1 MSQILHGRRVSAKY
15 DSDAVRIEH
24 PDRQVGIPLAVV
36 REVRTPEP
44 RVVEI
49 VLTDGAVHRVEGGN
63 PTATAAFAAA
73 LTGVLPALRDPA
85 GSALVTTDESRE
97 PRLWWVLT
105 PLVLLVLAYL
115 GYAGWVAATH
125 GARILGVVVGLV
137 PLAIGLLGFLG
148 GIEEA
153 TRRAALARRGISVHG
168 YATGRR
174 KKTVYYSYTDADGGV
189 HTYSCRRNVQRTE
202 IVYDP
207 RQPSR
212 AAHAQWLP
220 FLLMKLFLMIFGGA
234 VWLFIGVV
242 MVFGVLW

>member
-1 MSQILHGRRVSAKY
+1 M
-15 DSDAVRIEH
+15 
-24 PDRQVGIPLAVV
+24 
-36 REVRTPEP
+36 RTPDQ

-73 LTGVLPALRDPA
+73 LTGVLPTPRDPA
-85 GSALVTTDESRE
+85 GSTLVTTAETRD
-97 PRLWWVLT
+97 PGLWW
-105 PLVLLVLAYL
+105 LLVPLALVVMAYL
-115 GYAGWVAATH
+115 GYAGWVVATH

-137 PLAIGLLGFLG
+137 PLAIGLAGVIG
-148 GIEEA
+148 GIEESS
-153 TRRAALARRGISVHG
+153 RRVALARRGIAVHG
-168 YATGRR
+168 FATGRR
-174 KKTVYYSYTDADGGV
+174 KKNVYYTYTDADGGV

-220 FLLMKLFLMIFGGA
+220 FLLVKLFVMIVGGA
-234 VWLFIGVV
+234 VWLFVGVV

>member
-1 MSQILHGRRVSAKY
+1 MSQILNGRRVSAKY
-15 DSDAVRIEH
+15 DSDAVRI
-24 PDRQVGIPLAVV
+24 DRSDRRVAIPLTVV

-63 PTATAAFAAA
+63 PTATTAFAAA
-73 LTGVLPALRDPA
+73 LTGVLPPLRDPA

-97 PRLWWVLT
+97 PRLWWVMA
-105 PLVLLVLAYL
+105 PLALVVVGYL

-125 GARILGVVVGLV
+125 GARVLGVVVGLL
-137 PLAIGLLGFLG
+137 PLAIGLVGFFG

-153 TRRAALARRGISVHG
+153 TRRVALARRGISVHG
-168 YATGRR
+168 YATGKR
-174 KKTVYYSYTDADGGV
+174 KGNVYYSYTDAEGGV

-220 FLLMKLFLMIFGGA
+220 FLLGKLFLMVVGGGI
-234 VWLFIGVV
+234 WLFIGVV